1 MAGFFKKLIDQVK
14 KEYPEVGELI
24 DSAREGKMKQYF
36 QDQVAEITGYDTSI
50 EHMLGSECAE
60 QDVSTNENEFCVFDC
75 IEESQQ
81 ELEGEC
87 SVETKTDDNDLALD
101 DNEEVA
107 ADDNT
112 KDGNDEDDDIDLDM
126 TSILSDFFGESED
139 ANQEDMEYGYQTDTE
154 EDFEEDIEDQQSDST
169 DGREEALRTVY
180 RDPAD
185 IEMAAETRAR
195 INAMI
200 RHNLNARKFLWGTK
214 ELIEKAGDYIVEHS
228 DESID
233 DLCAYIESQSI
244 RYDLHKFKEEFSKFK
259 RESMIHLLERDRID
273 EYIFLDRMDGE
284 EIINKIDAIL
294 TTLHD
299 KKVEKPGFYLRLNRN
314 LIDRDGMVVQSDLFA
329 TIYPEEAFV
338 DWESPEVK
346 EYILYQFREKYGHD
360 LYYDQIDRANFDVS
374 RLN

>member
-185 IEMAAETRAR
+185 IEMAADTRVR

-214 ELIEKAGDYIVEHS
+214 ELIEKAGD
-228 DESID
+228 
-233 DLCAYIESQSI
+233 
-244 RYDLHKFKEEFSKFK
+244 F
-259 RESMIHLLERDRID
+259 
-273 EYIFLDRMDGE
+273 
-284 EIINKIDAIL
+284 
-294 TTLHD
+294 
-299 KKVEKPGFYLRLNRN
+299 
-314 LIDRDGMVVQSDLFA
+314 
-329 TIYPEEAFV
+329 
-338 DWESPEVK
+338 
-346 EYILYQFREKYGHD
+346 
-360 LYYDQIDRANFDVS
+360 
-374 RLN
+374 

>member
-1 MAGFFKKLIDQVK
+1 MAGFFKKLLDHVK
-14 KEYPEVGELI
+14 KEYPDVGELI
-24 DSAREGKMKQYF
+24 DSAREGKIKQYF
-36 QDQVAEITGYDTSI
+36 NDQVAEITGYDTSL
-50 EHMLGSECAE
+50 EHMLGCECAE

-81 ELEGEC
+81 DLEGEC
-87 SVETKTDDNDLALD
+87 SVETETDDNDLALD

-126 TSILSDFFGESED
+126 TSILSNFFGESED
-139 ANQEDMEYGYQTDTE
+139 ANQEDMEYGYETDTE
-154 EDFEEDIEDQQSDST
+154 EDFEEDNEDQQSDST

-259 RESMIHLLERDRID
+259 RESMIHLLERDKID
-273 EYIFLDRMDGE
+273 EYIFLDRMDGD

-299 KKVEKPGFYLRLNRN
+299 KKLKN
-314 LIDRDGMVVQSDLFA
+314 Q
-329 TIYPEEAFV
+329 
-338 DWESPEVK
+338 
-346 EYILYQFREKYGHD
+346 
-360 LYYDQIDRANFDVS
+360 VS
-374 RLN
+374 ISG